1 MINKIKTPEELLTFM
16 DCINYGFTDK
26 DGINYTDE
34 QFEENVFDKWYLSS
48 PERLLKVKYGHCFD
62 QVELEREWFTKKNYK
77 IHTYYIMFLLPYKN
91 PFSTHAFLAYEKN
104 GKYYLFEHSDY
115 FNRGIHEYKSLEKL
129 LNKEMKHH
137 LEFNLKSAKM
147 TKEEINSLTIY
158 EYPRPEYNISMDE
171 FINNTLENGKIIK
184 KENK

>member
-77 IHTYYIMFLLPYKN
+77 IQQ
-91 PFSTHAFLAYEKN
+91 
-104 GKYYLFEHSDY
+104 
-115 FNRGIHEYKSLEKL
+115 
-129 LNKEMKHH
+129 
-137 LEFNLKSAKM
+137 
-147 TKEEINSLTIY
+147 
-158 EYPRPEYNISMDE
+158 
-171 FINNTLENGKIIK
+171 
-184 KENK
+184 